1 MIKSWDDEDV
11 PAIRELMKD
20 LQLAQARLRSAHDD
34 LVTAIVSAK
43 ASLTA
48 IKVAIYQ
55 IDGIL
60 LEGQRDKKD

>member
-34 LVTAIVSAK
+34 LATAIVSAK

-60 LEGQRDKKD
+60 LEWQRDKKD